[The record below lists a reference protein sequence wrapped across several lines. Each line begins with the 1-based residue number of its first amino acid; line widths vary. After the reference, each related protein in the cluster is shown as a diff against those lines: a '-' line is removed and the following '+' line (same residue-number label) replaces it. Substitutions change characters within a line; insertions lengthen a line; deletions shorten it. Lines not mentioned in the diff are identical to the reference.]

1 MEDRPSHRPRGAEVA
16 VNMDLDAAKFWFQVA
31 QTLITAALGVYVYIS
46 NRNRVTNERIS
57 SLERDMD
64 TRIDGHTE
72 RLARVESR
80 LTAVPTHDDMAKLA
94 DKINRVAE
102 DTSRMSGE
110 LKGVNDTLR
119 LILAR
124 ITDRG
129 LK

>member
-72 RLARVESR
+72 RLAPPSASPGWKAGLPPCPRMTTWRNWPTRS
-80 LTAVPTHDDMAKLA
+80 TAWPKTPAA
-94 DKINRVAE
+94 
-102 DTSRMSGE
+102 
-110 LKGVNDTLR
+110 
-119 LILAR
+119 
-124 ITDRG
+124 
-129 LK
+129 

>member
-1 MEDRPSHRPRGAEVA
+1 MT
-16 VNMDLDAAKFWFQVA
+16 LDEAKFWFQVA
-31 QTLITAALGVYVYIS
+31 NTVITALIGAYVYLT
-46 NRNRVTNERIS
+46 NRHRVTNERITV
-57 SLERDMD
+57 LEREVDARLD
-64 TRIDGHTE
+64 NHTE
-72 RLARVESR
+72 RLATMESR
-80 LTAVPTHDDMAKLA
+80 LASAPTHQDLEKVHEKL
-94 DKINRVAE
+94 NRVAE

>member
-1 MEDRPSHRPRGAEVA
+1 MTIEE
-16 VNMDLDAAKFWFQVA
+16 AKFWFQVA
-31 QTLITAALGVYVYIS
+31 QTLITAAIGFYVYLT
-46 NRNRVTNERIS
+46 NRHRVTNERIS
-57 SLERDMD
+57 SLERQMD
-64 TRIDGHTE
+64 GRLDQHAE
-72 RLARVESR
+72 RMAHLETSIA
-80 LTAVPTHDDMAKLA
+80 AAPTHKDLEKVHEKL
-94 DKINRVAE
+94 NRVAE